1 MELGAQCM
9 VYGESILGKGW
20 RPLSS
25 EQFTHQVP
33 ALV

>member
-9 VYGESILGKGW
+9 VYGESLLGKGW
-20 RPLSS
+20 RPLIS
-25 EQFTHQVP
+25 EKSTHQVP